1 MSGHS
6 FGGAFFAC
14 LLIAAA
20 GFLACQGA
28 DHLAPPDPAATQG
41 PILLITVDALRADAV
56 GALAETGTSGP
67 VAAGLDLTPHLD
79 ALVAEADWAGTAIA
93 SSSASIPATAGLLTG
108 LTPWLHQALH
118 PEQPRLSSAVTT
130 LAEALRERG
139 YTTTAYVSGHWYPQG
154 LGYEQGF
161 DYYRGLNRGG
171 KAAGHLASLEP
182 GPSFFWIHVDAPSP
196 PLRIR
201 DRLRPQLGPLPDD
214 LPKEL
219 SALQLELYRSPRVQ
233 LSEDWR
239 QRILALYRGEVALL
253 DLRVQR
259 LLRGLRESGQWD
271 RSLVA
276 VVSAHGEEIGEHGQM
291 GHANN
296 LMPESLRVPMI
307 LKLPKG
313 SPHTLRLQPGEPV
326 AATRLWATLVEHAGG
341 MPGPSVA
348 PSLFHQAPPGVLSE
362 LYLSDGANR
371 FSWLQGDLQ
380 LLRTVRFAREPDFY
394 RARRA
399 LAGGRLQRPLAE
411 PAAELLDRV
420 YRTFLVTPPFS
431 GGSESTVRQRLLR
444 WGPEGVEAVPDEA
457 ARNALA
463 AELERRWRS
472 FQESEQPPEQ
482 VLRQRSLASPPAP

>member
-6 FGGAFFAC
+6 FGGALFAG

-20 GFLACQGA
+20 GFLACRGA
-28 DHLAPPDPAATQG
+28 EHLAPPDPATTQG
-41 PILLITVDALRADAV
+41 PIVLITVDALRADAV
-56 GALAETGTSGP
+56 GALVPAGPSGA
-67 VAAGLDLTPHLD
+67 VAAGRDLTPHLD
-79 ALVAEADWAGTAIA
+79 ALAAEADWSGAAIA
-93 SSSASIPATAGLLTG
+93 SSSASIPAAASLLTG

-118 PEQPRLSSAVTT
+118 PDQPQLSTSVTT

-161 DYYRGLNRGG
+161 DHYRGLNRGG
-171 KAAGHLASLEP
+171 KAAGHLASLEA
-182 GPSFFWIHVDAPSP
+182 GPSFFWIHIDAPSP

-219 SALQLELYRSPRVQ
+219 TALQLELYRSPRVE
-233 LSEDWR
+233 LSEEWR

-276 VVSAHGEEIGEHGQM
+276 VVSAHGEEIGEHGQI

-296 LMPESLRVPMI
+296 LMPESLRVPLI

-313 SPHTLRLQPGEPV
+313 SPHSVQLRPEEPV
-326 AATRLWATLVEHAGG
+326 AARRLWATLVEHAGG
-341 MPGPSVA
+341 EPGAAAA
-348 PSLFHQAPPGVLSE
+348 PSLFRSAPDGVLSE
-362 LYLSDGANR
+362 LYLGDGANR
-371 FSWLQGDLQ
+371 FSWLEGDLQ

-399 LAGGRLQRPLAE
+399 LAGARLQRPLDE
-411 PAAELLDRV
+411 PAGEVLGRV
-420 YRTFLVTPPFS
+420 YRAFLVTPPFS
-431 GGSESTVRQRLLR
+431 GGPDSTVRQRLLR
-444 WGPEGVEAVPDEA
+444 WGPEGVAPASDED
-457 ARNALA
+457 ARKVLG

-472 FQESEQPPEQ
+472 FQESEQLPEE
-482 VLRQRSLASPPAP
+482 VLRQRSPASPPAP